1 MSSLVRSL
9 WFKLTAALVLVTLI
23 AVSLSV
29 LIPSLVTANSFRTLV
44 QINRAA
50 ERDDLAVALT
60 TYYASQGSWED
71 LDVRFL
77 WLRGHMGREM
87 GPAPPRPWSFQLADG
102 HGLVIAGSAA
112 GDMERQLSSE
122 ELSAATPI
130 EVEGQTVGF
139 LLRNP
144 QVRGFSEPE
153 EAFLRQVSVIIVPV
167 AILACAVAI
176 VLGLFLT
183 WQLTGPLR
191 KLTGAAQAIA
201 GGDLSQRV
209 DIRSGDELG
218 QLGHAFD
225 DMAESLD
232 RAESLRRNMV
242 ADIAH
247 ELRTPLSV
255 MRGNL
260 EGILD
265 GVFEPTDE
273 NIASIHKET
282 VLLSRLVDDLQEL
295 ALAEAGQLRIEPES
309 TDLGALIERTVRSVS
324 PQAQKEDL
332 TIVKDLPDDLPPV
345 SADPQRIGQVLFN
358 LLDNALRH
366 SPAGGTITVKARG
379 LEQVVQVNVTDQGPG
394 LNEEELSLV
403 FERFYRGD
411 KARAR
416 ATGGA
421 GLGLT
426 IVKQLVE
433 AHTGRVWA
441 ESEAG
446 KGATFSFTLPS
457 TGSPP
462 TGA

>member
-23 AVSLSV
+23 AVGLSI
-29 LIPSLVTANSFRTLV
+29 LIPSLVTANSFRRLV
-44 QINRAA
+44 QTNRAA

-60 TYYASQGSWED
+60 TYYASEGSWED
-71 LDVRFL
+71 LDLRFF
-77 WLRGHMGREM
+77 WLRGPMGHGM
-87 GPAPPRPWSFQLADG
+87 GPVPGRPWSFQLADQNG
-102 HGLVIAGSAA
+102 VVIAGSPA
-112 GDMERQLSSE
+112 GEIGRQLSPD
-122 ELSAATPI
+122 ELATATPI
-130 EVEGQTVGF
+130 EVEGDSVGF

-144 QVRGFSEPE
+144 QLRSFSEPE
-153 EAFLRQVSVIIVPV
+153 EAFLRQVSLIIVPV

-176 VLGLFLT
+176 ALGLFVT

-191 KLTGAAQAIA
+191 KLTAAAQAIA

-232 RAESLRRNMV
+232 RAEKLRQKMV

-265 GVFEPTDE
+265 GVFEPSNE

-324 PQAQKEDL
+324 PQAERDNL
-332 TIVKDLPDDLPPV
+332 PIVKDLPDDLPLV
-345 SADPQRIGQVLFN
+345 SVDPQRIGQVLFN

-366 SPAGGTITVKARG
+366 SPEGCTVTVKAR
-379 LEQVVQVNVTDQGPG
+379 EQEGTVQVDVTDQGPG
-394 LNEEELSLV
+394 LSDEELSLV

-433 AHTGRVWA
+433 AHAGRVWA

-446 KGATFSFTLPS
+446 RGATFSLTLPL
-457 TGSPP
+457 
-462 TGA
+462 